1 MTSENKNDINH
12 NLIQTSGEAA
22 SAAIPQK
29 KTLREKLGIRRSV
42 LDKLLDGSYRSWL
55 PGKQDDDDDDDDGGD
70 GLPDLHPDDTLEYE
84 QRVIRRKG
92 ESKFAAHVREARD
105 MSDTPDPDMEAG
117 ASIQGHPL
125 LRDIPLGS
133 QAPIEQIDAAKND
146 AAKIELKMKLENKK
160 RAEHTSTP
168 TPRAY

>member
-1 MTSENKNDINH
+1 MSGKNKNDLNQS
-12 NLIQTSGEAA
+12 LIDTSDDAGGAP
-22 SAAIPQK
+22 IPQK

-42 LDKLLDGSYRSWL
+42 LDKLLDGSCRSWL
-55 PGKQDDDDDDDDGGD
+55 TRQDEEDDGGD
-70 GLPDLHPDDTLEYE
+70 GLPDLHPDDALEYE

-117 ASIQGHPL
+117 MGIQGHPL